1 MTSLSNH
8 TVMSSLTVGIDVAK
22 ATLEVGL
29 SDRSATSSHAN
40 DEVGH
45 ARLLERLEQLRT
57 QGAHI
62 GLVVLE
68 ATGGH
73 EAEVAWAL
81 QLAGWPVVVVNPR
94 QARDFARSMGKL
106 AKTDSIDALLLA
118 QLGQTLLQRPDFA
131 KLIKPLPDERQ
142 RMLQAMVTRRRQL
155 LAMRM
160 AEQQRAA
167 GPERRMRKSLNIM
180 LKALDRELA
189 RLEQEMQA
197 FIGEHHA
204 ELLALL
210 GEVKGVGKATIST
223 LLAEV
228 PELGELSG
236 REISALVGVAPVNR
250 DSGTLRGKR
259 TTFGG
264 RPQVRKVLFM
274 AAMVATRYNP
284 VIKAFYDRLVAAG
297 KPKKLAIT
305 ACMRKLLTILNAM
318 AKARQPFNAGLH
330 MT

>member
-1 MTSLSNH
+1 MTSLPNH
-8 TVMSSLTVGIDVAK
+8 TVKNSLTVGIDVAK
-22 ATLEVGL
+22 ATLEVAL
-29 SDRSATSSHAN
+29 SDRLATSSHAN
-40 DEVGH
+40 DEAGH
-45 ARLLERLEQLRT
+45 AALLARLEQLRT
-57 QGAHI
+57 QGVHI
-62 GLVVLE
+62 ALVVLE
-68 ATGGH
+68 ATGGL

-94 QARDFARSMGKL
+94 QARDFARSMGQL
-106 AKTDSIDALLLA
+106 AKTDRIDAQLLA
-118 QLGQTLLQRPDFA
+118 RLGQTLLQRPDLA

-155 LAMRM
+155 LAMRV

-167 GPERRMRKSLNIM
+167 GPDRRMRKSLNIM

-189 RLEQEMQA
+189 RLEKELHA

-236 REISALVGVAPVNR
+236 REISALVGVAPINR

-259 TTFGG
+259 MTFGG

-274 AAMVATRYNP
+274 AAMVASRYNP
-284 VIKAFYDRLVAAG
+284 VIKAFYERLVAAG
-297 KPKKLAIT
+297 KPKKLALT

-318 AKARQPFNAGLH
+318 AKARKPFNAGLH
-330 MT
+330 LA

>member
-1 MTSLSNH
+1 
-8 TVMSSLTVGIDVAK
+8 
-22 ATLEVGL
+22 
-29 SDRSATSSHAN
+29 
-40 DEVGH
+40 
-45 ARLLERLEQLRT
+45 
-57 QGAHI
+57 
-62 GLVVLE
+62 
-68 ATGGH
+68 
-73 EAEVAWAL
+73 
-81 QLAGWPVVVVNPR
+81 
-94 QARDFARSMGKL
+94 
-106 AKTDSIDALLLA
+106 
-118 QLGQTLLQRPDFA
+118 
-131 KLIKPLPDERQ
+131 
-142 RMLQAMVTRRRQL
+142 MLQAMVTRRRQL
-155 LAMRM
+155 LAMRV
-160 AEQQRAA
+160 AEQQRAS
-167 GPERRMRKSLNIM
+167 GPDRRMRKSLNIM

-189 RLEQEMQA
+189 RLEQELHA

-236 REISALVGVAPVNR
+236 REISALVGVAPINR

-305 ACMRKLLTILNAM
+305 ACARKLLTILNAM
-318 AKARQPFNAGLH
+318 AKARKPFNAGLH
-330 MT
+330 LA